1 MSSRRKLLA
10 VFLLAG
16 LLALAGGSSTAFEQ
30 AQSDSGSGPAGNSA
44 RFRQVPTATPAFPPT
59 LYAPYV
65 GPYAGYWSGMADIVT
80 NMVAP
85 LENSLQMEQVRQAKV
100 DTRRKRVDQVLYERA
115 VMPTMEDDRER
126 ARVERVRRSR
136 NDPPLTEI
144 WSGYA
149 LNGLLDAIQKQQV
162 RNIPGPNVPLDQEV
176 VKRINVTSGKQG
188 GGSIGLLR
196 DGGKISWP
204 LALRRGA
211 YKDTRTKVDQSAYEA
226 YRQAQAGPVDADLLD
241 GLTRGVDA
249 LFAQLK
255 DNISETS
262 TTDYITAKGFL
273 NELENTV
280 KALQDPKVS
289 SYFNG
294 SLTAKGKTVAE
305 LSSNMT
311 RQGLKF
317 APATNSDEEAYVAL
331 HQAMVAYVAPPDRSW
346 DPLAK

>member
-1 MSSRRKLLA
+1 MSARTKRLSVLLFA
-10 VFLLAG
+10 SLLAG
-16 LLALAGGSSTAFEQ
+16 DSSRASGQ
-30 AQSDSGSGPAGNSA
+30 AQSDSGGAPATNSA
-44 RFRQVPTATPAFPPT
+44 RFRQVPSATMAVPTTA
-59 LYAPYV
+59 YAPYV
-65 GPYAGYWSGMADIVT
+65 GPYAGYWSGRADIVT
-80 NMVAP
+80 NMLAP
-85 LENSLQMEQVRQAKV
+85 QPGSLQKEQVRQAKV
-100 DTRRKRVDQVLYERA
+100 DTRRKRVDQFLYERE
-115 VMPTMEDDRER
+115 VMPTVEDDRER

-149 LNGLLDAIQKQQV
+149 LNGLLDAIQKQQA
-162 RNIPGPNVPLDQEV
+162 RNIPGPNIALDQEML
-176 VKRINVTSGKQG
+176 KHINVTSGAQG

-196 DGGKISWP
+196 EDGKISWP
-204 LALRRGA
+204 RALSRGA
-211 YKDTRTKVDQSAYEA
+211 YKDTRTKVDQSAYQA
-226 YRQAQAGPVDADLLD
+226 YRQAQAGPVDGDLLD

-255 DNISETS
+255 DNVSETS
-262 TTDYITAKGFL
+262 TTEYVTAKRFL

-289 SYFNG
+289 SYFTGNF
-294 SLTAKGKTVAE
+294 TAKGNTVAE
-305 LSSNMT
+305 LTSHMT

>member
-1 MSSRRKLLA
+1 MSSRTKLPA
-10 VFLLAG
+10 VLLIAG
-16 LLALAGGSSTAFEQ
+16 LLAGGSSTAAVQ
-30 AQSDSGSGPAGNSA
+30 APSDSEGAPPGNSA
-44 RFRQVPTATPAFPPT
+44 RFRQVATASPAVPTSV
-59 LYAPYV
+59 YAPYV

-80 NMVAP
+80 NMLAP
-85 LENSLQMEQVRQAKV
+85 REGSLQKEQVRQAKV
-100 DTRRKRVDQVLYERA
+100 DTRRKRVDQFLYERE
-115 VMPTMEDDRER
+115 VMPTVEDDRER

-149 LNGLLDAIQKQQV
+149 LNGLLDAIQKQRA
-162 RNIPGPNVPLDQEV
+162 RNIPGPNVGLDQEML
-176 VKRINVTSGKQG
+176 KHINVTSGAQG

-196 DGGKISWP
+196 DDGKISWP
-204 LALRRGA
+204 RALSRGA
-211 YKDTRTKVDQSAYEA
+211 YKDTRTKVDQSAYQA
-226 YRQAQAGPVDADLLD
+226 YRQAQSGPVDGDLLD
-241 GLTRGVDA
+241 GLTRGVEA

-255 DNISETS
+255 DNVSETS
-262 TTDYITAKGFL
+262 TTEYVTAKRFL

-289 SYFNG
+289 SYFTGNFA
-294 SLTAKGKTVAE
+294 AKGNTVAE
-305 LSSNMT
+305 LTSHMT

>member
-1 MSSRRKLLA
+1 MASCTKPLAATLLGCI
-10 VFLLAG
+10 LA
-16 LLALAGGSSTAFEQ
+16 AGYATNSAP
-30 AQSDSGSGPAGNSA
+30 AQPNPGDGPPGNSA
-44 RFRQVPTATPAFPPT
+44 QFRQVPMATPAAPT
-59 LYAPYV
+59 SVYAPYV

-80 NMVAP
+80 NM
-85 LENSLQMEQVRQAKV
+85 LEPQPGSLQKEQVKQAKV
-100 DTRRKRVDQVLYERA
+100 DTRRKQVDQFLYERD
-115 VMPTMEDDRER
+115 VMPTLEDDRER

-149 LNGLLDAIQKQQV
+149 LNGLLDAIQKQQA
-162 RNIPGPNVPLDQEV
+162 RNIRGPNIPLDQDIV
-176 VKRINVTSGKQG
+176 RHINVTSGKQG
-188 GGSIGLLR
+188 GGSIGILR
-196 DGGKISWP
+196 DEGKISWP

-226 YRQAQAGPVDADLLD
+226 YRQAQAGPVDGDLLD

-255 DNISETS
+255 DNVSETS
-262 TTDYITAKGFL
+262 TTDYVTAKRFL

-280 KALQDPKVS
+280 KVLQDPKIS
-289 SYFNG
+289 NYFTG
-294 SLTAKGKTVAE
+294 SWTAKGNTVAE
-305 LSSNMT
+305 FSSNMT

>member
-1 MSSRRKLLA
+1 M
-10 VFLLAG
+10 
-16 LLALAGGSSTAFEQ
+16 E
-30 AQSDSGSGPAGNSA
+30 
-44 RFRQVPTATPAFPPT
+44 TPAAPT
-59 LYAPYV
+59 TVYAPYV
-65 GPYAGYWSGMADIVT
+65 GPYAGYWSGQADIVT
-80 NMVAP
+80 NMLAP
-85 LENSLQMEQVRQAKV
+85 RPGSLQKEEVKQAKV
-100 DTRRKRVDQVLYERA
+100 DTRRKQVDQFLYERD
-115 VMPTMEDDRER
+115 VMPTLEDDRER

-162 RNIPGPNVPLDQEV
+162 RNIRGPNIPLDQDIV
-176 VKRINVTSGKQG
+176 RHINVTSGKQG
-188 GGSIGLLR
+188 GGSIGILR
-196 DGGKISWP
+196 DEGKISWP

-226 YRQAQAGPVDADLLD
+226 YRQAQAGAVDGDLLD

-255 DNISETS
+255 DNVSETS
-262 TTDYITAKGFL
+262 TTDYITAKRFL

-280 KALQDPKVS
+280 KVLQDPKIS
-289 SYFNG
+289 NYFTG
-294 SLTAKGKTVAE
+294 SWTAKGNTVAE
-305 LSSNMT
+305 FSSNMT

-331 HQAMVAYVAPPDRSW
+331 HQAMVAYVAPPDRGW
-346 DPLAK
+346 DPLAR